1 MICKLFDVQRNSF
14 ADGPGIRTA
23 IFFRG
28 CNLRCAWCHNPEGQS
43 GKKEIFYYAEKC
55 LNCKRCSDV
64 CPKQAIESGKI
75 DFRSCDACGICCE
88 NCPADALVKCGYD
101 CTVDEL
107 FSLISKDKSY
117 YDNSGGGVTFSGGEC
132 MLQAE
137 AVRSVAARCKE
148 HGISTAIDTAGNVPF
163 AVFEKVIPYTDL
175 FLYDIKVFDREKHI
189 KYTGIANDLILQNYG
204 RLLQADATVWVR
216 IPVIPSV
223 NDDEQEMEKIRDF
236 AFSFR
241 PYVPQKIE
249 LLPYHRLGEGKY
261 RALGRSVPSFDI
273 PDAVNIT
280 HLRQVFEKSRG
291 HRCSWQN
298 IR

>member
-14 ADGPGIRTA
+14 VDGPGIRTA

-28 CNLRCAWCHNPEGQS
+28 CNLHCAWCHNPEGLS
-43 GKKEIFYYAEKC
+43 GKKEILYYAEKC
-55 LNCKRCSDV
+55 LNCKRCSCL

-75 DFRSCDACGICCE
+75 DFRRCNACGICCE
-88 NCPADALVKCGYD
+88 NCPAGALETCGYD
-101 CTVDEL
+101 CTDDEL
-107 FSLISKDKSY
+107 FSLIFKDKSY

-137 AVRSVAARCKE
+137 AVRRVADRCKK
-148 HGISTAIDTAGNVPF
+148 HGISTAIDTAGNVSF
-163 AVFEKVIPYTDL
+163 DAFEKVLPYTDL

-189 KYTGIANDLILQNYG
+189 KYTGITNDLILQNYG
-204 RLLQADATVWVR
+204 RLLQTGASVWVR

-241 PYVPQKIE
+241 PHVPQKIE

-261 RALGRSVPSFDI
+261 RALGRDVPSFDI
-273 PDAVNIT
+273 PDAASIVR
-280 HLRQVFEKSRG
+280 LRKMFAKKG
-291 HRCSWQN
+291 
-298 IR
+298 

>member
-23 IFFRG
+23 VFFRG

-43 GKKEIFYYAEKC
+43 GKKVIFYYAEKC
-55 LNCKRCSDV
+55 LHCKRCSDL
-64 CPKQAIESGKI
+64 CPMRAIECGKI
-75 DFRSCDACGICCE
+75 DFRRCDACGVCSA
-88 NCPADALVKCGYD
+88 NCPAGALKSCGYD
-101 CTVDEL
+101 CTDEEL
-107 FSLISKDKSY
+107 FSLIVKDKAY

-137 AVRSVAARCKE
+137 AVQRVAERCRE
-148 HGISTAIDTAGNVPF
+148 CGISTAIDTAGSVPF
-163 AVFEKVIPYTDL
+163 AEFEKVLPYTDL
-175 FLYDIKVFDREKHI
+175 FLYDIKMVDREKH
-189 KYTGIANDLILQNYG
+189 KQYTGAANDLILQNYG
-204 RLLQADATVWVR
+204 RLLQAGARVWVR

-241 PYVPQKIE
+241 PHVPQKIE

-261 RALGRSVPSFDI
+261 RALGRDVPSFDI
-273 PDAVNIT
+273 PDAASIVR
-280 HLRQVFEKSRG
+280 LRKMFAKKG
-291 HRCSWQN
+291 
-298 IR
+298 